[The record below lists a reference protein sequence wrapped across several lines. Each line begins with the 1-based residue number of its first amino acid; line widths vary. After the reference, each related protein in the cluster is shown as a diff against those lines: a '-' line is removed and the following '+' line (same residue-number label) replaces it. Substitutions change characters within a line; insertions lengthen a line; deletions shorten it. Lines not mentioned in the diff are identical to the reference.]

1 MIVRLCAMAL
11 AAVSL
16 AGCASSYSGSDYY
29 PDEAYYDGRTIR
41 TTAAVSALATTM
53 TISIA
58 LSSVKVRELRSGARH
73 LL

>member
-16 AGCASSYSGSDYY
+16 AGCASGYSGSDYY
-29 PDEAYYDGRTIR
+29 PDEAYTMGHTIR
-41 TTAAVSALATTM
+41 TTAAVSASGRTTM

-58 LSSVKVRELRSGARH
+58 TTIRQRA
-73 LL
+73 